1 MEALYIVCGARR
13 PQLKRDPLGARDNHM
28 TALATRFTT
37 LAQVLHPRRRA
48 LFTAT
53 IAIAALTALV
63 LTQSSHMSAR
73 AAFGIV
79 GLAGLALV
87 WAWGGFLVAAWFGP
101 DSRVSASFKPVTAI
115 FLILWFL
122 VGSIGF
128 VLYLWSVLFAG
139 A

>member
-1 MEALYIVCGARR
+1 M
-13 PQLKRDPLGARDNHM
+13 RDSLGARDHDM
-28 TALATRFTT
+28 TALVTQFTT
-37 LAQVLHPRRRA
+37 LAQVLHPRRRT
-48 LFTAT
+48 LFAGA
-53 IAIAALTALV
+53 IAIAAVTALV

-73 AAFGIV
+73 VVFGAV

-87 WAWGGFLVAAWFGP
+87 WTWGGFLVTAWFGP
-101 DSRVSASFKPVTAI
+101 NSRVSASFKPLTAV